1 MQNCRDLF
9 HTFNKKPHFYST
21 GSDYCYLRFVLAT
34 VKIFAKVLKAITDV
48 IYVRYATPG
57 SNKVFNVVPRIKG
70 LVTPALSCG
79 LNTA

>member
-1 MQNCRDLF
+1 
-9 HTFNKKPHFYST
+9 
-21 GSDYCYLRFVLAT
+21 VLAT